1 MKIYVLDTCVLIQD
15 PEAIFKFEEHH
26 VVIPEI
32 VIRELDGLKESK
44 GSKGAYARRA
54 LKNIKQQIIH
64 VLSDSQAANFS
75 LVEANP
81 RFEGTNDDLIV
92 ATALSLQ
99 YKLGEEVVLVTNDL
113 AMSLKATLGKLQ
125 CEEYRNEA
133 LTETLESNYK
143 IVSDI
148 DNQADFDQATEWG
161 FKPVGMPPVKRDKV
175 KCQGI
180 YPRNI
185 EQMAAMIGVMEAD
198 ISILEG
204 PAGSGKTLL
213 AMACAMELKERGDY
227 EAIVIMRNCQ
237 GMDTDIGFLPG
248 TEEEKMEP
256 WLEAFND
263 NLEIIL
269 ECNSSDKVTMEQ
281 AKKLYNIKFRSTNF
295 TRGRSYNNTIIIV
308 DEVQNSTRHQLK
320 TLITRVGQ
328 GSKIIL
334 LGNLAQI
341 DTPYLDAHS
350 SGLRHVCKKML
361 GYSGAHISIFKDVI
375 RSPLAKYAEE
385 NL

>member
-1 MKIYVLDTCVLIQD
+1 MKTYILDTCVLIQD
-15 PEAIFKFEEHH
+15 PEAIFKFEENLI
-26 VVIPEI
+26 VIPSV

-54 LKNIKQQIIH
+54 LKNIKKVVIEGGVDLVIVEYDEAPAGNNDDIIIH
-64 VLSDSQAANFS
+64 AADQERLN
-75 LVEANP
+75 
-81 RFEGTNDDLIV
+81 GDNDCI
-92 ATALSLQ
+92 
-99 YKLGEEVVLVTNDL
+99 LVTNDV
-113 AMSLKATLGKLQ
+113 AMSIKAFVAGVYS
-125 CEEYRNEA
+125 EEYKNEA
-133 LTETLESNYK
+133 LTEALENSFDIVEEFDENSTSN
-143 IVSDI
+143 
-148 DNQADFDQATEWG
+148 QATEWG
-161 FKPVGMPPVKRDKV
+161 YKPFNHPIAKRKDIQ
-175 KCQGI
+175 CMGI
-180 YPRNI
+180 TPRNI
-185 EQMAAMIGVMEAD
+185 EQMAAMAGMMDAD

-213 AMACAMELKERGDY
+213 ALAVAMELKERHGY
-227 EAIVIMRNCQ
+227 EGVVIMRNCQ
-237 GMDTDIGFLPG
+237 GVDTDIGFLPG

-269 ECNSSDKVTMEQ
+269 DCDQADKTTFEQ
-281 AKKLYNIKFRSTNF
+281 AKRIYNIKFRSTNF

-341 DTPYLDAHS
+341 DTPYMDAHS

-361 GYSGAHISIFKDVI
+361 GYDSAHVSIFKDVV